1 MAQEEGQERTEP
13 ATPKRLR
20 EARERGQV
28 VRSRELN
35 TTAVLLASAGA
46 LLLLGGGMVEGL
58 RALLRHGLAFDRARI
73 FDNAALGVALERGA
87 LEALVTAAPLL
98 AVTVIASLL
107 APMALGGWSFS
118 TRAFSF
124 QWDRL
129 DPIKGLG
136 RVFAWRGLIELVKAL
151 AKFSLVAVAAIVVIW
166 NLSGPMLGLGNE
178 PLERALAHAAHLVGW
193 SFLVLSLAMLVI
205 AAADVPFQLW
215 DYARQ
220 LRMTRQE
227 LKDEHKE
234 TEGRP
239 EVRSRIRGLQRELAR
254 RRMMA
259 EVPKADVIVT
269 NPTHYAVALRY
280 EEGRMAAPLVIAKGR
295 DLIAMQI
302 RQVGAASRV
311 PQMSAPPLARALYHS
326 TELNRPIPA
335 GLYLAVAQVLAYVY
349 QLRRARSEGGAA
361 PLPPKDLPIPAELKR
376 D

>member
-46 LLLLGGGMVEGL
+46 LLLLGGGMVESL
-58 RALLRHGLAFDRARI
+58 RALLRHGLAFERARI
-73 FDNAALGVALERGA
+73 YDNAALGAALERGA
-87 LEALVTAAPLL
+87 LDALVAAAPLL
-98 AVTVIASLL
+98 AVTVVASLL

-118 TRAFSF
+118 TQAFSF
-124 QWDRL
+124 QWERL

-151 AKFSLVAVAAIVVIW
+151 AKFTLVAVAAVVLIW

-178 PLERALAHAAHLVGW
+178 PLERALTHTAHLVGW

-280 EEGRMAAPLVIAKGR
+280 EEGRMAAPLVVAKGR
-295 DLIAMQI
+295 DLIAMHI

-361 PLPPKDLPIPAELKR
+361 PLPPNDLPIPDEWKR